1 MISAVRDLR
10 SLWCP
15 WFQSGHFK
23 PSSVD
28 DIDRSDLDPR
38 RLTGRLDPAE
48 RCREMVAHA
57 RPDSAPIALHVYQD
71 AHHAFDVAALQPG
84 RRAFGHSVEYSE
96 PAAKDAEEKTRAFL
110 AANLAG
116 PSPGEPTKK

>member
-1 MISAVRDLR
+1 M
-10 SLWCP
+10 
-15 WFQSGHFK
+15 
-23 PSSVD
+23 PSM
-28 DIDRSDLDPR
+28 LP
-38 RLTGRLDPAE
+38 T
-48 RCREMVAHA
+48 
-57 RPDSAPIALHVYQD
+57 
-71 AHHAFDVAALQPG
+71 LQPG